1 MHIACRSAFQS
12 IHRAAISR
20 SVSTEKPIAHTSGSA
35 LLQFQLPTA
44 DMGMPSGITNADR
57 ASGSSPIGWDAVS
70 NGSSTSTGSA
80 LPGNSTTPSARLAI
94 AGRVAPTTT
103 GSRGIPAHSGSTR
116 HRGNSAD
123 KTGTTSSATIASSQT
138 RCRVAAESRLR
149 QMAAMAATTRSAT
162 PLTAESAK
170 SRLDALVTPAS
181 MSIVRFILV
190 ALQLCLFDQRDQ
202 PLALVGRHLLFPRL
216 QIRGER
222 IFKRAAKKSLQH
234 TLERVAAGL
243 GFGQARNIDHLPT
256 AFPPPEM
263 SLFLQDVHHSPHRHG
278 CRRGRNGFDD
288 FVDG

>member
-138 RCRVAAESRLR
+138 RCRVAAESRR
-149 QMAAMAATTRSAT
+149 RKMAAMAATTRSAR

-181 MSIVRFILV
+181 MSIVRFMLV
-190 ALQLCLFDQRDQ
+190 ALPLCLLDQRNQ
-202 PLALVGRHLLFPRL
+202 PLALVGRQLVLPRM
-216 QIRGER
+216 QMGGER
-222 IFKRAAKKSLQH
+222 FFERAAKKRLQH
-234 TLERVAAGL
+234 ALKGAAPGL
-243 GFGQARNIDHLPT
+243 VLRLPRSVDHLPAT
-256 AFPPPEM
+256 LPPPEVPL
-263 SLFLQDVHHSPHRHG
+263 LFQDVHHSSHR
-278 CRRGRNGFDD
+278 
-288 FVDG
+288 